1 LVSFR
6 GFFEGYI
13 FCITFFGWVVGFF
26 GYVHDEEREKIAS
39 MQGFGMG

>member
-1 LVSFR
+1 MWVKLC
-6 GFFEGYI
+6 
-13 FCITFFGWVVGFF
+13 FCPIAFV